1 MTPDEIFT
9 VIRRNLIEVVPELA
23 GSPITPEQSMRD
35 LGANSIDR
43 MDVVIAAQDDLG
55 IKVPASELARAD
67 SLGSLSRI
75 FSEYV
80 S

>member
-1 MTPDEIFT
+1 MTHDEIFA

-43 MDVVIAAQDDLG
+43 LDVVIAAQDDLG
-55 IKVPASELARAD
+55 IKVPASELAKAD
-67 SLGSLSRI
+67 SLGALSRI